1 MATKTR
7 TELWGSANFG
17 GGNRRWRRSRMLE
30 KPQVSGRGA
39 VSCWHRIPAFSLS
52 RGWGK
57 KQEEGEKRKQEKGTV
72 SRQVPSG
79 CLHIVFHGDMPSAP
93 PKNLDRKGEN
103 PPLPARIVGA

>member
-72 SRQVPSG
+72 SRQVPRRSEER
-79 CLHIVFHGDMPSAP
+79 S
-93 PKNLDRKGEN
+93 
-103 PPLPARIVGA
+103 VGKECVSTGRTRWSP

>member
-1 MATKTR
+1 
-7 TELWGSANFG
+7 
-17 GGNRRWRRSRMLE
+17 MLE

-79 CLHIVFHGDMPSAP
+79 CLHIVFHGDMPRAP
-93 PKNLDRKGEN
+93 RDTLDRNGGN
-103 PPLPARIVGA
+103 QPFPARIRENCGHGGRDRKSTRLNSSH